1 MSFSLPNTL
10 RASNDVRLTMIISIL
25 SMWIFRIAFSYVL
38 GKFLGWGVF
47 GVWVAM
53 TIDWLFRGI
62 CFMVRYARGKW
73 QYQKI

>member
-1 MSFSLPNTL
+1 
-10 RASNDVRLTMIISIL
+10 
-25 SMWIFRIAFSYVL
+25 MWIFRIAFSYVL
-38 GKFLGWGVF
+38 GKYLGWGVF

-62 CFMVRYARGKW
+62 CFMIRYARGKW